1 MEQGSPVLM
10 KALLA
15 AIFVLIALMALIA
28 LYPGL
33 QQLPLTDQEFTI
45 SGNLVSRDTGPGTI
59 YVLAIPLND
68 SRKLREIETEARPYA
83 SQHVAAYTTLIAPG
97 PYRIQVTE
105 PGDYVIYAWKDTNG
119 DGGIDHEDYRE
130 PTGWYRTDDYLM
142 PTSVN
147 VAPGRDVAGI
157 DLALIAPTPYPDEE
171 LSVSRGSGGGTLKT
185 IKGYPVLHLRGTD
198 EERAYA
204 QGYLVGPQIRDWVEY
219 VLIEFYARS
228 PSLYENDLLPFIRDN
243 FSAND
248 PYIPVADAMIRG
260 MRDSGTSMRIGVLDR
275 DVTRE
280 DILAINALYCL
291 AHLRDSIGDR
301 ATGERNSIMCS
312 NAVAWGNLT
321 QNDELAGGVIHGKN
335 MDGENDLRKVTVNA
349 LLIVATEPE
358 EGSGKMRV
366 VGIDWPGF
374 YGTYNAM
381 NEEGL
386 ILVTH
391 SVGYGPNFS
400 AANLLEYSTL
410 YMETLQHC
418 RTIPEA
424 EAYWMSRDMTRTG
437 GWNTAVS
444 MPYKTDPNGTPSV
457 TFESDSYG
465 MAVRRP
471 GVVPPTG
478 IPAILT
484 TNDFYVYTA
493 GGGTEAEAA
502 ANGDPAPILPTHYRY
517 RAMNDTLNRF
527 MNEGRSIGTGEMIE
541 ILQAASN
548 TTEYRGIT
556 EYSYIGYPDTMSF
569 AVARE
574 DLDGKILDASFAEYT
589 AFSFEEVFQ

>member
-1 MEQGSPVLM
+1 M

-28 LYPGL
+28 FYPGF
-33 QQLPLTDQEFTI
+33 QQLPLTDKEVTI
-45 SGNLVSRDTGPGTI
+45 SGTLVSEDRDPGTI
-59 YVLAIPLND
+59 YILALYPVVLQKI
-68 SRKLREIETEARPYA
+68 REVETEVQPYA
-83 SQHVAAYTTLIAPG
+83 SRHVVAYTTISAPG
-97 PYRIQVTE
+97 SYSIRVPK
-105 PGDYVIYAWKDTNG
+105 PGEYFLYAWKDTNG
-119 DGGIDHEDYRE
+119 DGGIDHEDYLE
-130 PTGWYRTDDYLM
+130 PAGWYRTDDYLL
-142 PTSVN
+142 PTSV
-147 VAPGRDVAGI
+147 DVTDGNDVSGI
-157 DLALIAPTPYPDEE
+157 DLTLLAPTPYPDEE

-185 IKGYPVLHLRGTD
+185 IKGYPVLQLRGTD

-219 VLIEFYARS
+219 VLIEYYARS

-248 PYIPVADAMIRG
+248 PYIPVADAMIQG
-260 MRDSGTSMRIGVLDR
+260 MRDSETSMRIDVLKR
-275 DVTRE
+275 DITRD
-280 DILAINALYCL
+280 DILAINALYCMV
-291 AHLRDSIGDR
+291 HLRDAILNEEK
-301 ATGERNSIMCS
+301 GEPGSPMCS
-312 NAVAWGNLT
+312 NAVVWGNLT
-321 QNDELAGGVIHGKN
+321 RNDELSGGLIHGKN
-335 MDGENDLRKVTVNA
+335 MDGENDLRKVTVNT

-400 AANLLEYSTL
+400 ATDLLEYSTL

-444 MPYKTDPNGTPSV
+444 VPYKTDPNETPSV

-471 GVVPPTG
+471 GDVPPTG

-484 TNDFYVYTA
+484 TNSFYTYNA
-493 GGGTEAEAA
+493 RPDAEATA
-502 ANGDPAPILPTHYRY
+502 DGGPGSILPTHYRY
-517 RAMNDTLNRF
+517 IAMNDTLNRF
-527 MNEGRSIGTGEMIE
+527 INEGRSIGTPEMIE
-541 ILQAASN
+541 ILRAASN
-548 TTEYRGIT
+548 STSYSGAT

-574 DLDGKILDASFAEYT
+574 DLERKILDASYAEYT